1 MNGNR
6 SVGGEFRQPVRSL
19 DPTMSTN
26 RSDTV
31 YVGRSS
37 FRIEHDLNSTPPP
50 MVDAGYWF
58 SGLPSDPA
66 ASEQGGDGSTSF
78 RSAADDADKD
88 GAGGIE
94 RERKRVKPS
103 SWKSMVIPVAAFSL
117 GMFVSPLS
125 GSSLPHQL
133 KDRVRALAPLAR
145 TVVKDP
151 GAAPARRISAA
162 EPIITAGPG
171 QPIVAPADPRPE
183 AAPVIPPVAAD
194 PAARLASVPESSTK
208 ARVARRSMTRDR
220 VAGGGG
226 MAPSALDRRGR
237 ERRKPQTEMKLE
249 DPSEESAS
257 PASTAPV
264 IKPWVDPWAS

>member
-19 DPTMSTN
+19 DPTMSTK

-37 FRIEHDLNSTPPP
+37 FRIEHDLSSTPPP

-66 ASEQGGDGSTSF
+66 AEQCGDGSTSF
-78 RSAADDADKD
+78 RSAADDAGKD
-88 GAGGIE
+88 GAGGVE
-94 RERKRVKPS
+94 RERKWVKPS

-133 KDRVRALAPLAR
+133 KDRVRALAPIAR
-145 TVVKDP
+145 TVAKDP
-151 GAAPARRISAA
+151 DAAPALTISAM
-162 EPIITAGPG
+162 EPLIAAGPG
-171 QPIVAPADPRPE
+171 RPIVAPAIPAM
-183 AAPVIPPVAAD
+183 AAN
-194 PAARLASVPESSTK
+194 PAARLASVPESPAK
-208 ARVARRSMTRDR
+208 ARIARRSMGRDR
-220 VAGGGG
+220 IAGGGG
-226 MAPSALDRRGR
+226 VAPSALDRRGR
-237 ERRKPQTEMKLE
+237 ERRKPQTEMKLG

-257 PASTAPV
+257 PRSTAPV